1 VLLVF
6 ACALRVSYATSFG
19 VVSHARQ
26 ISFGPRDNSFLFY
39 LSFSNVQEPTSFGVL
54 SPARRISFE
63 PWVLF
68 GPAFLFYLSFSNVQ
82 EHPLAH
88 KQHDVFSAYVLRH
101 Q

>member
-1 VLLVF
+1 MNTMNKFTIYSLNLFEICTVLLVF
-6 ACALRVSYATSFG
+6 VYALHVSY
-19 VVSHARQ
+19 
-26 ISFGPRDNSFLFY
+26 
-39 LSFSNVQEPTSFGVL
+39 PTSFGVL
-54 SPARRISFE
+54 SPARQISFG